1 MSKSKKTKAPKID
14 PRVMTRPRLDALF
27 ERQARGE
34 LDLDGLEAGVRALM
48 TEAGQPAT
56 LEALVKRMEGTPE
69 GERETLMSLL
79 PRLKSREVIDYLWQQ
94 VKKRGRLS
102 LDAKM
107 TALVILKEVGE
118 EVDLRDPSR
127 YFSPRDIKP
136 GDIKA
141 AEGMFRTGMRGLAR
155 SLRESRDPA
164 EVEAFMHRINK
175 MPEQAID
182 GKGILMEYIKTG
194 EEEATDLEADF
205 LCALAHTTPFPDVQ
219 REAERALERLAAR
232 GVQPVTRVILDL
244 AQDRFYAAYMTDPN
258 HPWQQ
263 NVTVAW
269 ERAGGVIQALVF
281 LLDFGVPWRGAL
293 KDAFATHGMTPQEF
307 QRELVDRAERR
318 MDLRMYR
325 ISLARAQA
333 TIAAAVEANR
343 RYNAPFSKDY
353 NEARHLIDR
362 WVLHPS
368 AAILEA
374 DSTRDELGDLPLAPD
389 RSGRPLMLDLRDLE
403 RSETARHWFAQQ
415 AAEASDEEKEWDK
428 ENELSDAEIER
439 AEEDLELDDE
449 DEFYSFD
456 DVLEDVHDIEAEQ
469 DSAWWKNEWV
479 HDYLASLSPDPETL
493 DRFDEDLDYIIAEW
507 WTLKDWFEY
516 LDAGNEIHSVTDLRG
531 FHLAEY
537 LQDEAD
543 EDDDQGRSRAET
555 VRDFITH
562 LAQRSLI
569 PSELPFLSELS
580 QMLALPDQMTLPARP
595 EPQGGEIAFWFR
607 AFGADEHDEPFTYNE
622 WWMVLVLEGKFKGD
636 RAKCRRT
643 TQGKPDAAAKLALLD
658 QLERRLAQDSEYLD
672 GLDYERPPSSGDYAC
687 AEHWFEREP
696 VNDTR
701 AW

>member
-1 MSKSKKTKAPKID
+1 MSKSKKTQTPKID
-14 PRVMTRPRLDALF
+14 PRVMTRSRLDTLF

-34 LDLDGLEAGVRALM
+34 LDLDGLEVGVRALM
-48 TEAGQPAT
+48 TEVGQPAA
-56 LEALVKRMEGTPE
+56 LDALVKRMEGTPE

-107 TALVILKEVGE
+107 TVLVILKEMGE
-118 EVDLRDPSR
+118 EVDLRDPSL
-127 YFSPRDIKP
+127 YFSPRDIRP

-141 AEGMFRTGMRGLAR
+141 AEDLFRTGMRGLAR

-164 EVEAFMHRINK
+164 EVEAFMHRINQ

-182 GKGILMEYIKTG
+182 GTGILIEYIKTG
-194 EEEATDLEADF
+194 EEGATDLEADF
-205 LCALAHTTPFPDVQ
+205 LYALANTTPFPEVQ
-219 REAERALERLAAR
+219 QKAERALERLAAR
-232 GVQPVTRVILDL
+232 GVKPVTRAILDL
-244 AQDRFYAAYMTDPN
+244 GQDRFYAAYSTDPN

-263 NVTVAW
+263 GVTVAW

-307 QRELVDRAERR
+307 QRQLVDKAERR
-318 MDLRMYR
+318 MDLHMYR

-333 TIAAAVEANR
+333 IIASAVEANR
-343 RYNAPFSKDY
+343 RYNIAFSKDY
-353 NEARHLIDR
+353 NKARHLIER
-362 WVLHPS
+362 WVLYPP
-368 AAILEA
+368 AEA
-374 DSTRDELGDLPLAPD
+374 LAEDSTQDELGDLPLTPD
-389 RSGRPLMLDLRDLE
+389 RSGKPLMLDLRDLP
-403 RSETARHWFAQQ
+403 RSETAKHWFAQQ
-415 AAEASDEEKEWDK
+415 AAEASDEEEL
-428 ENELSDAEIER
+428 ELSTPDS
-439 AEEDLELDDE
+439 
-449 DEFYSFD
+449 FYSF
-456 DVLEDVHDIEAEQ
+456 EDVIENVRNIHADQ
-469 DSAWWKNEWV
+469 SPAWWEYEWV
-479 HDYLASLSPDPETL
+479 RDYLASLNPDPDFLE
-493 DRFDEDLDYIIAEW
+493 RFDEDFDYIVGEW
-507 WTLKDWFEY
+507 WTLRDWFEY

-537 LQDEAD
+537 LREEAD

-569 PSELPFLSELS
+569 PSELLFLSELS
-580 QMLALPDQMTLPARP
+580 QMLALPDQVTLPARP
-595 EPQGGEIAFWFR
+595 EPRGGEIAFWFR

-622 WWMVLVLEGKFKGD
+622 WWMVLVLESKFKGD
-636 RAKCRRT
+636 RAKCRRA

-658 QLERRLAQDSEYLD
+658 QLERRLVQYAEYLD
-672 GLDYERPPSSGDYAC
+672 ELDYERPPKPEDYAR
-687 AEHWFEREP
+687 AERWFDRES

>member
-48 TEAGQPAT
+48 TEVGQPAT

-79 PRLKSREVIDYLWQQ
+79 PRLKSHEVIDYLWQQ

-107 TALVILKEVGE
+107 TVLVILKEMGE
-118 EVDLRDPSR
+118 EVDLRDPSL

-136 GDIKA
+136 GDIKV

-182 GKGILMEYIKTG
+182 GKGILIEYIKTG

-205 LCALAHTTPFPDVQ
+205 LYALAHTTPFSDVQ
-219 REAERALERLAAR
+219 REAERALERLAAH
-232 GVQPVTRVILDL
+232 GVQPVTRAILDL
-244 AQDRFYAAYMTDPN
+244 AQDRFYAAYMTEPN

-281 LLDFGVPWRGAL
+281 LLDFGVPWRGAI

-318 MDLRMYR
+318 MDLHMYR
-325 ISLARAQA
+325 ISLARARA
-333 TIAAAVEANR
+333 IIASAVEANR
-343 RYNAPFSKDY
+343 RYNIAFSKDY
-353 NEARHLIDR
+353 NEARHLIER
-362 WVLHPS
+362 WVLSPPV
-368 AAILEA
+368 EA
-374 DSTRDELGDLPLAPD
+374 LAEDSTQDELGDLPLTSD
-389 RSGRPLMLDLRDLE
+389 RSVKPLMLDLRDLG

-415 AAEASDEEKEWDK
+415 TAEASDEEEEWDE
-428 ENELSDAEIER
+428 ENELSDEEIEWG
-439 AEEDLELDDE
+439 EEELEPDDG
-449 DEFYSFD
+449 DEFYSFE
-456 DVLEDVHDIEAEQ
+456 DVLENVHNIHAEQ
-469 DSAWWKNEWV
+469 SLAWWEYEWV
-479 HDYLASLSPDPETL
+479 RDYLASSSPDPDFLE
-493 DRFDEDLDYIIAEW
+493 RFDEDFDYIVGEW
-507 WTLKDWFEY
+507 WTLRDWSNY

-531 FHLAEY
+531 FHLSEY
-537 LQDEAD
+537 LQEEAN

-555 VRDFITH
+555 IHNFVMY
-562 LAQRSLI
+562 LAQRGFILSA
-569 PSELPFLSELS
+569 LPFLSDLS
-580 QMLALPDQMTLPARP
+580 QMLAQPDQLTLLARP
-595 EPQGGEIAFWFR
+595 EPQGGEIAFWFSS
-607 AFGADEHDEPFTYNE
+607 FGEDEHDEPFTYNE
-622 WWMVLVLEGKFKGD
+622 WWMVLILASKFKGSWT
-636 RAKCRRT
+636 RCRRA

-672 GLDYERPPSSGDYAC
+672 GLDYEQPPSSGDYAR
-687 AEHWFEREP
+687 AGRWFDRES
-696 VNDTR
+696 VHDTR

>member
-48 TEAGQPAT
+48 TEVGQPAT

-69 GERETLMSLL
+69 GERETLMTLL

-107 TALVILKEVGE
+107 TALVILKEMGE
-118 EVDLRDPSR
+118 EVDLRDPGR

-141 AEGMFRTGMRGLAR
+141 AEDLFRTGMRGLAR

-182 GKGILMEYIKTG
+182 GTGILMEYIKTG
-194 EEEATDLEADF
+194 EESATDLEADF
-205 LCALAHTTPFPDVQ
+205 LYALAHTTPFPEVQ
-219 REAERALERLAAR
+219 REAEHALKRLAAR
-232 GVQPVTRVILDL
+232 GVKPVTRVILDL
-244 AQDRFYAAYMTDPN
+244 VHDRFYAAYMTDPN

-269 ERAGGVIQALVF
+269 ERVGGVIQALVF
-281 LLDFGVPWRGAL
+281 LLDFGMPWRGAL

-307 QRELVDRAERR
+307 QRQLVDKAERR
-318 MDLRMYR
+318 MDLHMYR

-343 RYNAPFSKDY
+343 QYNIAFSKDY
-353 NEARHLIDR
+353 NEARHLIER
-362 WVLHPS
+362 WVLHPP
-368 AAILEA
+368 AAILEK
-374 DSTRDELGDLPLAPD
+374 DSTRDELGDLPLTPD
-389 RSGRPLMLDLRDLE
+389 RSGKPLMLDLRDLE

-415 AAEASDEEKEWDK
+415 AAEASDEEEEWD
-428 ENELSDAEIER
+428 
-439 AEEDLELDDE
+439 AEELELDDE
-449 DEFYSFD
+449 DEFYSF
-456 DVLEDVHDIEAEQ
+456 EDVIADVQ
-469 DSAWWKNEWV
+469 DVHESQSPTWWKHDWV
-479 HDYLASLSPDPETL
+479 CDYLASTSPDPDFLE
-493 DRFDEDLDYIIAEW
+493 RFDEDFEYIVSEW
-507 WTLKDWFEY
+507 WTLRDWFRY

-531 FHLAEY
+531 FHLSEY
-537 LQDEAD
+537 LRVEAD
-543 EDDDQGRSRAET
+543 EDDDQGRSRAVT
-555 VRDFITH
+555 VRDFFVY
-562 LAQRSLI
+562 LAQHSLVS
-569 PSELPFLSELS
+569 SELPFLSELS
-580 QMLALPDQMTLPARP
+580 QMLALPDQMTLLARP
-595 EPQGGEIAFWFR
+595 EPQGGEIAFWFSS
-607 AFGADEHDEPFTYNE
+607 FGEDEHDEPFTYNE
-622 WWMVLVLEGKFKGD
+622 WWMALVLASTFKGD
-636 RAKCRRT
+636 RAKCRRA

-672 GLDYERPPSSGDYAC
+672 ELDYERFPSSEDYAR
-687 AEHWFEREP
+687 AARWFDHES
-696 VNDTR
+696 VNNTR

>member
-1 MSKSKKTKAPKID
+1 MSKSKKTQTPKID

-34 LDLDGLEAGVRALM
+34 LDLDGLEVGVRELM
-48 TEAGQPAT
+48 TEVGQPAA
-56 LEALVKRMEGTPE
+56 LDALVKRMEGTPE
-69 GERETLMSLL
+69 GERETLMTLL

-107 TALVILKEVGE
+107 TALVILKEMGE
-118 EVDLRDPSR
+118 EVDLRDPSL

-164 EVEAFMHRINK
+164 EVEAFMHRVNK
-175 MPEQAID
+175 MPEEAID
-182 GKGILMEYIKTG
+182 GTGILMEYIKTG
-194 EEEATDLEADF
+194 EEGATDLEADF
-205 LCALAHTTPFPDVQ
+205 LYALAHTTPFPEVQ
-219 REAERALERLAAR
+219 RETERALERLAAR
-232 GVQPVTRVILDL
+232 GVKPVTRVILDL
-244 AQDRFYAAYMTDPN
+244 AQDRFYAAYMTEPD

-281 LLDFGVPWRGAL
+281 LIDFGVPWRGAL
-293 KDAFATHGMTPQEF
+293 KDAFTTHGMTPQEF
-307 QRELVDRAERR
+307 QRQLVHKAERR
-318 MDLRMYR
+318 MDLHLYR

-343 RYNAPFSKDY
+343 KYNIALSKDY

-362 WVLHPS
+362 WVLHPP

-374 DSTRDELGDLPLAPD
+374 DSSRDELGDLPLAPN
-389 RSGRPLMLDLRDLE
+389 RSGKPLMLDLRDLG

-415 AAEASDEEKEWDK
+415 AAEASDEEEKWDE
-428 ENELSDAEIER
+428 ENELSAAEIEQ
-439 AEEDLELDDE
+439 AEEDLEWDDE

-456 DVLEDVHDIEAEQ
+456 DVLENVRDIEAEQ
-469 DSAWWKNEWV
+469 DPAWWKNEWV
-479 HDYLASLSPDPETL
+479 RDYLASLSPDPEAL
-493 DRFDEDLDYIIAEW
+493 DRFDEDLDYIIGEW
-507 WTLKDWFEY
+507 WALRDWFEY
-516 LDAGNEIHSVTDLRG
+516 LDVGNEIHSVTDLRG
-531 FHLAEY
+531 FHLSEY
-537 LQDEAD
+537 LQEEAD

-555 VRDFITH
+555 IRNFVMY

-569 PSELPFLSELS
+569 PSDLPLLSELS
-580 QMLALPDQMTLPARP
+580 QILAEPDRLTLLGRP
-595 EPQGGEIAFWFR
+595 EPQGGEVAFWFR

-622 WWMVLVLEGKFKGD
+622 WWMALVLDSRFK
-636 RAKCRRT
+636 RSWTKCRRA

-672 GLDYERPPSSGDYAC
+672 ELDYERPPEPEDYAR
-687 AEHWFEREP
+687 AERWFDHES